1 MESPVDGAALMLNN
15 RDGNSE
21 AFAAHYR
28 RDAGH
33 IAIDPGAPSAAS
45 GEKK

>member
-1 MESPVDGAALMLNN
+1 MESPVDGAALMLND

-33 IAIDPGAPSAAS
+33 IEIDPDEPSTAS
-45 GEKK
+45 GEEQ